1 MTAATK
7 TAGAAK
13 ATAPKSPS
21 KAAPGGARS
30 KAVAPKPVAKK
41 APAKKAPA
49 KKAAPAKATAAAV
62 VKPTTVPLRV
72 DGDVTSF
79 RAYTEELAILHGYKV
94 GTEAPFDN
102 VVVFEKGSTRVRVTY
117 SAKNYVRKAEGS
129 ITIEGKQ
136 ADKFKTLNRKLIE
149 LAAKAK

>member
-1 MTAATK
+1 MTATTK

-13 ATAPKSPS
+13 ATAPKSPA

-49 KKAAPAKATAAAV
+49 KKAAPAAV
-62 VKPTTVPLRV
+62 LKPSTVPLRV

>member
-1 MTAATK
+1 MTAAIK
-7 TAGAAK
+7 TAAPAKK
-13 ATAPKSPS
+13 ATAPKATP
-21 KAAPGGARS
+21 A
-30 KAVAPKPVAKK
+30 KAVAPKAPTGARPTKAPAKK

-49 KKAAPAKATAAAV
+49 KKAAPAAV
-62 VKPTTVPLRV
+62 LKPTTVPVRV

-102 VVVFEKGSTRVRVTY
+102 VVVFEQGNIRVRVTY
-117 SAKNYVRKAEGS
+117 SAKNYVRKAEGA
-129 ITIEGKQ
+129 ITIIGDS